1 MSLFKSLFSQIS
13 FLIME
18 STHLPKEMNM
28 KLTPPKQTTFTLAVI
43 IGILGILA
51 ELVPIAVLS
60 PYAFW
65 LVVVAFVLLVLAV
78 INRGL

>member
-1 MSLFKSLFSQIS
+1 
-13 FLIME
+13 
-18 STHLPKEMNM
+18 M